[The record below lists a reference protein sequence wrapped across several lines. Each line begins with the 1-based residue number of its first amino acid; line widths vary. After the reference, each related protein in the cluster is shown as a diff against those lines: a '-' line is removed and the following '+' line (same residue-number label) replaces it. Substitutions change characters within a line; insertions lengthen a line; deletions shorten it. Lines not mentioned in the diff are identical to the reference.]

1 MQWNISTPESCPE
14 QQYIE
19 IFFNTKNWC
28 YFSYHWHTPLRS
40 STCPRPGSGCSRWWC
55 WHGSAWRG
63 CPPPPEHPSSPS
75 PTDDSG
81 WSPSIPPNCCPERM
95 QCQFSKNYFYKLF
108 WVVRFTQKGE
118 EVSRAFFNI
127 CHCNILTITG
137 STFSHPQ
144 CFKNS
149 EFDY

>member
-1 MQWNISTPESCPE
+1 MLAYEKNPISIKDKHKFLSHKIMQWNISTPESCPE

-108 WVVRFTQKGE
+108 WV
-118 EVSRAFFNI
+118 EVYSTKRW
-127 CHCNILTITG
+127 TG
-137 STFSHPQ
+137 FESLL
-144 CFKNS
+144 
-149 EFDY
+149 

>member
-1 MQWNISTPESCPE
+1 MKKIQYLWKTNTNFYPTKLCNEIYQHQSCPE

-28 YFSYHWHTPLRS
+28 YFSYHWHTPLQS

-108 WVVRFTQKGE
+108 WV
-118 EVSRAFFNI
+118 EVYTKRWR
-127 CHCNILTITG
+127 G
-137 STFSHPQ
+137 
-144 CFKNS
+144 FKS
-149 EFDY
+149 LL

>member
-1 MQWNISTPESCPE
+1 MLAYEKNPISIKDKHKFLSHKIMQWNISTPESCPE

-95 QCQFSKNYFYKLF
+95 QCQFSKNCFYKLF
-108 WVVRFTQKGE
+108 WV
-118 EVSRAFFNI
+118 EVYTKRWR
-127 CHCNILTITG
+127 G
-137 STFSHPQ
+137 
-144 CFKNS
+144 FKS
-149 EFDY
+149 LF

>member
-1 MQWNISTPESCPE
+1 MLAYEKNPISIKDKHKFLSHKIMQWNISTPESCPE

-108 WVVRFTQKGE
+108 WV
-118 EVSRAFFNI
+118 EVY
-127 CHCNILTITG
+127 
-137 STFSHPQ
+137 STKRWRGFESLL
-144 CFKNS
+144 
-149 EFDY
+149 